1 MRGGYTMFIISWE
14 NIYSKETGFVGDIDK
29 KERHFVNT
37 PDKKNAKLF
46 PNKGLATIAVKQLV
60 NFGEAENNDFAIV
73 SV

>member
-1 MRGGYTMFIISWE
+1 MFIISWE

-37 PDKKNAKLF
+37 LDKKNAKLF

-60 NFGEAENNDFAIV
+60 NFGEAENNNFAIV